1 MLSTVLRSEAAIR
14 VSIRIAEHSRLWI
27 IFRTLTKEVFV
38 LAWRKANMKTE
49 FNLILIVK
57 LVISLYLCTANLQ
70 SWMKLIMKHFV
81 FALAM
86 LQALCLCAQTTGVV
100 VDENKQPLPADAIS
114 CRRKS
119 SLPEV
124 P

>member
-1 MLSTVLRSEAAIR
+1 MLSTVLRSETAIR

-57 LVISLYLCTANLQ
+57 LVIC
-70 SWMKLIMKHFV
+70 SWEIK
-81 FALAM
+81 
-86 LQALCLCAQTTGVV
+86 
-100 VDENKQPLPADAIS
+100 ENIW
-114 CRRKS
+114 
-119 SLPEV
+119 
-124 P
+124 